1 MQNRI
6 DPWLASTLNGDRPP
20 WPAVAAS
27 ELVASAERH
36 GIVALLHERLRK
48 ADWPSPVPVDL
59 IAGIARA
66 AQTQARRS
74 LLLEAETRRIV
85 AAFSAA
91 GYPFL
96 LLKGSALAWWLY
108 PAPGL
113 RACNDIDL
121 LVAPAHATQ
130 AHDALTGLGYGP
142 AGLPLA
148 GDLCSFEATLT
159 PTDPERPRLEVDVHW
174 ALSNAPVFA
183 FRFGFDALYAAR
195 TALPGLGPQAFG
207 LGPVHAL
214 LHAAMHRV
222 QNFVLPD
229 GERLKWLYDLHLLG
243 SGFTPTQWQ
252 QLLDLACD
260 RGLAACCLDGLL
272 AAARTFGAIAPPSLL
287 ADLQR
292 AATSEAMVLARM
304 RQPGY
309 VEWMNFR
316 ALPGAGKK
324 LRWLGQRLWPSAD
337 YRRARYGDGFWH
349 AFATRLRAG
358 GRRLVRRG

>member
-6 DPWLASTLNGDRPP
+6 DQWLGSTLNGDRPP

-27 ELVASAERH
+27 ELVAAAERH
-36 GIVALLHERLRK
+36 GIAALLHERLSK
-48 ADWPSPVPVDL
+48 ADWPSPIPVDL
-59 IAGIARA
+59 IARIARA
-66 AQTQARRS
+66 AQTQTRRS

-85 AAFSAA
+85 AAISAA
-91 GYPFL
+91 GCPFL

-130 AHDALTGLGYGP
+130 ARDVLAGLGYGP

-148 GDLCSFEATLT
+148 GDLCSFETTLI
-159 PTDPERPRLEVDVHW
+159 PIDHNRPRLEVDLHW
-174 ALSNAPVFA
+174 ALCNAPVFA
-183 FRFGFDALYAAR
+183 FRFDFASLYAAR
-195 TALPGLGPQAFG
+195 TALPGLGPRAFG
-207 LGPVHAL
+207 LGPVHAF

-243 SGFTPTQWQ
+243 SGFAPAQWQ

-260 RGLAACCLDGLL
+260 RGLAACCLDGLR
-272 AAARTFGAIAPPSLL
+272 AAARTFGTIAPLSLL

-292 AATSEAMVLARM
+292 AATSEAMVLDRM
-304 RQPGY
+304 RHPGY
-309 VEWMNFR
+309 VEWMNFLS
-316 ALPGAGKK
+316 LPGASKK

-337 YRRARYGDGFWH
+337 YRRARYGDGFWR
-349 AFATRLRAG
+349 AFAARLRAG